1 MIAARTRA
9 RTHAY
14 TKRKQKQKKMNSVSA
29 SSNGVPY
36 HSIETLDSVK
46 DVAHKVTKTIQLDMQ
61 MHETLR
67 RRLDAFE
74 SSVADEMQSAR
85 AVTSIVASVTY
96 SVETLTRRIGFG
108 SHSGTNH
115 CRGCVPLKTAAA
127 RAALLASQLRSALQ
141 MDRFDD
147 DKAELYVVTW
157 LELLAHT
164 YVEALLLDETRR
176 EAESIEVMV
185 LAATGLERWV
195 EFTRPFLARL
205 YLKVNEKNERFK
217 ELKSATPAAPAAA
230 APAAAWPSIPTTMP
244 SVAAAASPNSATE
257 TKK

>member
-1 MIAARTRA
+1 
-9 RTHAY
+9 
-14 TKRKQKQKKMNSVSA
+14 MNPVSA
-29 SSNGVPY
+29 SSNGVPD

-46 DVAHKVTKTIQLDMQ
+46 DVAHKVTKTIQLDMH

-74 SSVADEMQSAR
+74 SSVANELQSTR

-141 MDRFDD
+141 MERFDD
-147 DKAELYVVTW
+147 EKAELYIVTW
-157 LELLAHT
+157 LELLAHS

-176 EAESIEVMV
+176 QAESIEVMV

-195 EFTRPFLARL
+195 DFTRPFLARL
-205 YLKVNEKNERFK
+205 YLKVGEKNERFK
-217 ELKSATPAAPAAA
+217 ELKSVSQ
-230 APAAAWPSIPTTMP
+230 PAAAWPSIPTTLP
-244 SVAAAASPNSATE
+244 SPSPSPSPPNSATE